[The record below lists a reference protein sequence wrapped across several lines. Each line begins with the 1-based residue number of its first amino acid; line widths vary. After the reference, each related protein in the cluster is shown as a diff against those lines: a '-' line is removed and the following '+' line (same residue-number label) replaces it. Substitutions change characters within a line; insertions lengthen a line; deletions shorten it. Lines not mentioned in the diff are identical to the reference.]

1 MKKRKKEKIQCKKKK
16 EDCFN
21 MSHLFIS
28 MSDQVKFWMEAIAFV
43 IKQFTEKKSTGDLTD
58 SILSFLTSVHQGI
71 TNKRCA
77 SLYCLTL
84 SIIICHNIHYFDH
97 YMRQHITAFSYYQ
110 LSVTSI
116 TVLPCCLCTKTFHC
130 VLLLDLW
137 GITWGNH
144 VKFAISLNWFYIS

>member
-16 EDCFN
+16 EDFL

-77 SLYCLTL
+77 SLL
-84 SIIICHNIHYFDH
+84 
-97 YMRQHITAFSYYQ
+97 
-110 LSVTSI
+110 
-116 TVLPCCLCTKTFHC
+116 
-130 VLLLDLW
+130 
-137 GITWGNH
+137 
-144 VKFAISLNWFYIS
+144 